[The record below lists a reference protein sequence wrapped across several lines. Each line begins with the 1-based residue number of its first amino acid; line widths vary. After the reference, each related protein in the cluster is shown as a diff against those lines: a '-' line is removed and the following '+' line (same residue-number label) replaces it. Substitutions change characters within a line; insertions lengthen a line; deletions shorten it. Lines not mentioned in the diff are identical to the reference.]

1 VGLERLGKF
10 AYRWRALLT
19 LAAIVLG
26 VVSAFGGTSVFDRV
40 KPFGFQ
46 DPHSQSARAYDELE
60 AASGQKALADV
71 ELLIQPQ
78 TGSPTAEADAAAQKL
93 SSIPKVTQVV
103 TPTEDPSL
111 LSPDQRSA
119 LVLGFLE
126 GSVGD
131 PSDVGAEVRNQFAGD
146 PDVAVGGTAPT
157 VDELT
162 KQTQDD
168 LERIELLALP
178 VLLLLSLVVFRGLVA
193 ALLPILVGGLSILTT
208 LLLLDLLT
216 HVMDIDSF
224 AINIVTGLGLGLAI
238 DYSLFLVTRFREEL
252 AWSGSTEQALTA
264 TMGAIGPMVVFSG
277 LTVAVSLISL
287 TVFPQRFLYSI
298 GVGGALVALASVFVC
313 LLFLP
318 AVLALLGNR
327 VNALAPRGLQRPP
340 SDRRWRS
347 LAGFV
352 LRYPVGVAI
361 VAAALMVTAGIPFLR
376 VELTRADADVLPNG
390 ASAREVED
398 TVRERFM
405 SDPGDQILVAVPRSD
420 QAGAED
426 VVRRLQQQPT
436 VGSFSGP
443 VPVGPNRVVIH
454 AQIRVDP
461 FSDPA
466 VDTVMRI
473 RATAPSGTLV
483 AGPTAELIDQRHSL
497 EHHIPLALALILSLT
512 AVILLVMTGS
522 VLLPVIALVMNAL
535 TVSVAF
541 GVLVWVFQ
549 DGRLEST
556 LDYSG
561 QGALDS
567 SIPILLFAVAF
578 GLSTDYG
585 VFLLQRI
592 AEARR
597 TESTES
603 AAIATGVARSGRA
616 ITSAAI
622 LFAVAMGAFA
632 FSELIYVKE
641 IAIGAA
647 IAVLVDA
654 TIVRPFLFPAILRLL
669 GRHAWW
675 GPRWLRYA
683 SFRAS

>member
-1 VGLERLGKF
+1 VGLERLGTF

-26 VVSAFGGTSVFDRV
+26 VISVIGGSSVFDRV

-60 AASGQKALADV
+60 DASGQKALPDI
-71 ELLIQPQ
+71 ELLVQPRA
-78 TGSPTAEADAAAQKL
+78 GSAASAADAAAQKL
-93 SSIPKVTQVV
+93 RSVSEVTQII
-103 TPTEDPSL
+103 TPTEDRSL

-126 GSVGD
+126 ANVGD
-131 PSDVGAEVRNQFAGD
+131 PSNVGAEVRKLFAGD

-178 VLLLLSLVVFRGLVA
+178 LLLLISFVVFRGLVA

-216 HVMDIDSF
+216 HVMSIDSF

-252 AWSGSTEQALTA
+252 AWSGSTEDAIAATIGAL
-264 TMGAIGPMVVFSG
+264 GPMIIFSG

-298 GVGGALVALASVFVC
+298 GVGGALVALASAAVC
-313 LLFLP
+313 LIFLP
-318 AVLALLGNR
+318 ALLALLGHR

-340 SDRRWRS
+340 SDRRWRG

-352 LRYPVGVAI
+352 LRYPVAVAI
-361 VAAALMVTAGIPFLR
+361 VAAALMITAGIPFLR
-376 VELTRADADVLPNG
+376 VELTRADADVLPMG

-398 TVRERFM
+398 TVHDRFM
-405 SDPGDQILVAVPRSD
+405 SDPGDQILVAVLRTD
-420 QAGAED
+420 QAGDEQ
-426 VVRRLQQQPT
+426 VVRHLEQQPT
-436 VGSFSGP
+436 VASVSGP
-443 VPVGPNRVVIH
+443 VPVGPDRVLIH

-466 VDTVMRI
+466 VDTVREI

-497 EHHIPLALALILSLT
+497 KHHIPLALALILSLT
-512 AVILLVMTGS
+512 AVILLVMTAS
-522 VLLPVIALVMNAL
+522 LILPIVALVMNAL

-549 DGRLEST
+549 DGRLESA
-556 LDYSG
+556 LDYSS
-561 QGALDS
+561 QGALDT

-597 TESTES
+597 TESNES
-603 AAIATGVARSGRA
+603 DAIEIGVARSGRA
-616 ITSAAI
+616 ISSAAI

-632 FSELIYVKE
+632 FSELVYVKE

-654 TIVRPFLFPAILRLL
+654 IIVRPFLFPAVLRLL
-669 GRHAWW
+669 GRRAWW
-675 GPRWLRYA
+675 GPRWLRKA
-683 SFRAS
+683 SFRVS